1 MLEFQYPWLLLALP
15 LPWLIYKGLPA
26 KKQQDA
32 ALRVPFFEVFND
44 SPRLAIRG
52 SNSSK
57 WLSLLLLGLVWLGT
71 LLAASAPRWIG
82 DPVNLPTSGRDLLV
96 AVDISG
102 SMDTEDMFLEN
113 NQVNRLT
120 LVKKVVGDFVE
131 RRASDR
137 LGLVLFGTQAYLQAP
152 LTFDRATVNTLL
164 QEAQLGFAGEKT
176 AIGDAI
182 GLAVKRLRQRPET
195 SRVLILLTD
204 GANTAGQVSP
214 LQAAELAANAKVKI
228 YTLGIGADEMVVP
241 GIFGSNFG
249 ARRINPSADLDEE
262 TLRAIAEQ
270 TGGQYFRARDLQ
282 ELENIYALLDQLEP
296 IEQEAE
302 TFRPTI
308 ALFYWPLALAFLASL
323 LLALQQLN
331 SGQRWTPFNVRRE
344 GAAQ

>member
-1 MLEFQYPWLLLALP
+1 MLEFQYPWLLLILP
-15 LPWLIYKGLPA
+15 LPWLIYRLVPA
-26 KKQQDA
+26 KKQQEA
-32 ALRVPFFEVFND
+32 ALRVPFFAVFSE
-44 SPRLAIRG
+44 SPRLALRDG
-52 SNSSK
+52 HRFS
-57 WLSLLLLGLVWLGT
+57 WLPLTLLCLVWLGT

-82 DPVNLPTSGRDLLV
+82 DPINLPASGRDLLV

-120 LVKKVVGDFVE
+120 VVKKVVGDFVE
-131 RRASDR
+131 RRETDR

-214 LQAAELAANAKVKI
+214 LQAAELAAKAKVKI

-249 ARRINPSADLDEE
+249 ARRINPSADLDEK

-270 TGGQYFRARDLQ
+270 TGGQYFRARDPE

-296 IEQEAE
+296 IEQDAE
-302 TFRPTI
+302 TFRPTM

-323 LLALQQLN
+323 LLAAQQLL
-331 SGQRWTPFNVRRE
+331 SGQRWLPTQSRPETTP
-344 GAAQ
+344 